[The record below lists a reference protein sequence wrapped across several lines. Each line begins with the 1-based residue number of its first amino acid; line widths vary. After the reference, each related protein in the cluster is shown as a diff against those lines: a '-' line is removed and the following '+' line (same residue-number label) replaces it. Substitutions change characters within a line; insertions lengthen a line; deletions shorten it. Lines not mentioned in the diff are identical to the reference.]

1 MQSLCNTH
9 LLQFEILYTKL
20 QDELMLP
27 SMQSEETKMASADED
42 TNDSDSDVPDQEVWC
57 VLYLTER

>member
-42 TNDSDSDVPDQEVWC
+42 TNDSDSDVPDQEV
-57 VLYLTER
+57 

>member
-9 LLQFEILYTKL
+9 SLQFKMLYTKL
-20 QDELMLP
+20 PSCLQGELNLL

-42 TNDSDSDVPDQEVWC
+42 TNDTDSDVPDQEV
-57 VLYLTER
+57 